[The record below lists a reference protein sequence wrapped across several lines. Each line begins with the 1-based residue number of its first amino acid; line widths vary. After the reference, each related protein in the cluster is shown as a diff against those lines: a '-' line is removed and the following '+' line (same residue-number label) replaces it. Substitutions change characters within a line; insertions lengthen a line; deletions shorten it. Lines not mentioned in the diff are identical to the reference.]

1 MNQITNLEQL
11 QTLNTK
17 SKRIIK
23 EAKTNFDLHIP
34 KRKFSK
40 STKLLMKGKNTII
53 VSPNYS
59 RIDSHLNV
67 SW

>member
-1 MNQITNLEQL
+1 MQITKL
-11 QTLNTK
+11 QKLQSPNSK

-23 EAKTNFDLHIP
+23 EDKTNVDHHIP